1 MENRKQSETR
11 PAARPGQDIVITG
24 HIGIGGAVQAVRERR
39 EILRQ
44 TLPEALLET
53 AEGFGRDLERRTLPL
68 EQTDGM
74 TVREVKEGGIFTA
87 LWDLARED
95 GVGLTVYLKK
105 IPVRQET
112 IEICEVLDLN
122 PYELLSGGC
131 FLVTADNG
139 NDVIFALEQQGIRGT
154 FAGKV
159 TDSHDKVIR
168 NGDSCRYLNRPGRD
182 EIWKLEKGDA

>member
-24 HIGIGGAVQAVRERR
+24 HIGIGGAIQAVRERR

-68 EQTDGM
+68 EQTDRM

-95 GVGLTVYLKK
+95 GVGLTVYLKN

-122 PYELLSGGC
+122 PMSCYPAAA
-131 FLVTADNG
+131 FL
-139 NDVIFALEQQGIRGT
+139 
-154 FAGKV
+154 
-159 TDSHDKVIR
+159 
-168 NGDSCRYLNRPGRD
+168 
-182 EIWKLEKGDA
+182 